1 MDLIYINIIDAI
13 QYAVDKI
20 SKQQYKN
27 DPCKPKFIVSQLDKY
42 NNESEI
48 IQHEI
53 VLTIK
58 HSGQQR
64 TRPLFPRLDCKYG
77 YESLK
82 DEMEW
87 LYNSTM

>member
-1 MDLIYINIIDAI
+1 MQLQYIDIIDAI

-20 SKQQYKN
+20 AKQQYKIDECRPN
-27 DPCKPKFIVSQLDKY
+27 FIVSQLDRY
-42 NNESEI
+42 DNEGKI

-53 VLTIK
+53 VLTVI
-58 HSGQQR
+58 HNGQQR
-64 TRPLFPRLDCKYG
+64 TRPLFPRLDCKFG

-82 DEMEW
+82 DEMTW